1 MAFFNLEWVCD
12 TEPDCQD
19 GSSTDPSSDEKNCQH
34 HCSNDRFS
42 CDNKSLCI
50 PLSWVCDDIMDCND
64 KSDENQCANKTSKC

>member
-1 MAFFNLEWVCD
+1 MALNLEWVCD

-19 GSSTDPSSDEKNCQH
+19 GNSTDPSSDEKNCQH
-34 HCSNDRFS
+34 HCSSDRFS

-64 KSDENQCANKTSKC
+64 KSDENQCANKTSK